1 MPSVYNRKKT
11 RNIFYQEL
19 FAKTFWKVDL
29 EAFYSSFFDDFFDY
43 NRDDKYLEEMREIIK
58 THEGFFIFVIEKYS
72 LKFWIEKMSVS
83 NIIPIYIALAEIFYL
98 KEEIPQKVSIDEAIW
113 LVKIFSDDS
122 SRKLVN
128 GVLNKV
134 LVDYSLLE
142 KEKENHDDTNY
153 SIFK

>member
-1 MPSVYNRKKT
+1 
-11 RNIFYQEL
+11 
-19 FAKTFWKVDL
+19 
-29 EAFYSSFFDDFFDY
+29 
-43 NRDDKYLEEMREIIK
+43 
-58 THEGFFIFVIEKYS
+58 
-72 LKFWIEKMSVS
+72 MSVS

>member
-1 MPSVYNRKKT
+1 
-11 RNIFYQEL
+11 
-19 FAKTFWKVDL
+19 
-29 EAFYSSFFDDFFDY
+29 
-43 NRDDKYLEEMREIIK
+43 
-58 THEGFFIFVIEKYS
+58 
-72 LKFWIEKMSVS
+72 MSVS

-98 KEEIPQKVSIDEAIW
+98 KEEIPPKVSVDEAIW

-134 LVDYSLLE
+134 LVDYFELQ
-142 KEKENHDDTNY
+142 KEKENHDDVEY